1 MNSDEILRRYIGGE
15 LSHADAVKEAEA
27 CFNERG
33 TFAQTREAAKAG
45 YVLGFLQR
53 LRQWKRGLIS
63 GRDMC
68 LNLRDII
75 FILGKFPLTSQFAD
89 LAREYGREFGI
100 LAENGFAVCVPKIP
114 DWMKPQEAGRYVSEV
129 YALKA
134 HAEPEPEKPSAGDAL
149 LQDSTIFRS
158 YKNFEQKLAV
168 HTALS
173 LPDGYTLL
181 ISQPTG
187 GGKSLVTQMLAAHSD
202 GLTVVIVPTVALAM
216 DQYGA
221 AQKNLIHN
229 GNIFYY
235 RGRQTAQNAQILRA
249 IENRTARLLFTSPE
263 AIFKNQGLFSA
274 LEQAAEDGYLVNIV
288 IDEAHIVPDWGA
300 FFRPDF
306 QVFSVIL
313 RKWRTL
319 SHGKIRAFPLSATL
333 SDDVVETLF
342 ALFGQEGRNAQFRC
356 DTLRQEPRFIFSAA
370 KSRDEQT
377 EKVMDALRLLPKP
390 MVIYVLEP
398 KDAEALRKELQ
409 KRGFQNIPAFTGSTK
424 TEERERILT
433 GWKNH
438 EYDVIIGTSAF
449 GIGVDKPDV
458 RTIVHA
464 CVPENLSRFYQEVG
478 RAGRDRLPSLS
489 LLIPYRS
496 YYDGEGD
503 TRRARGLVNKVMRP
517 ETAAH
522 RWLGMRNG
530 ASVPLSAD
538 RCTLDTSATPGYMSD
553 EEAEYAGNLNGAWNV
568 NLLLFLHRSGYIE
581 LEDAAFSP
589 ETDSYRMTAKL
600 LKPEVL
606 RDVETLTRELQEP
619 RQQELESQLEG
630 YGIIRNLVQNPTR
643 RCWGRVFKQLFPLSR
658 EVCNGCPHDPQGRV
672 TWDSPYKLR
681 VKPELEKPPGTL
693 SPMLKRRMGSYRFLI
708 IRKSAGNAV
717 DREEVCGVCE
727 RAAALGVK
735 ALVLPEA
742 LSDAVRFPGLVLTY
756 EEFHFTAEYAPYLFA
771 DSVLCVFN
779 DNAGEN
785 ASLYQNL
792 EKLASLGY
800 RCLLYCHERM
810 SAGVSG
816 KSVFDSAD
824 GNRIDP
830 ERL

>member
-1 MNSDEILRRYIGGE
+1 MNSDEILGRYVGGE
-15 LSHADAVKEAEA
+15 LSHADAVKEAETR
-27 CFNERG
+27 FHERG
-33 TFAQTREAAKAG
+33 TFVQAQETAKAG

-53 LRQWKRGLIS
+53 MRQWKWGLIS

-68 LNLRDII
+68 LNLHDII
-75 FILGKFPLTSQFAD
+75 LILGAFRLTPELAD
-89 LAREYGREFGI
+89 LVREYGREFGI
-100 LAENGFAVCVPKIP
+100 FEENGFIVCVHKIP
-114 DWMKPQEAGRYVSEV
+114 DWMEPREAGRYVSEV

-134 HAEPEPEKPSAGDAL
+134 YAEPEPEEPSIGDAL

-173 LPDGYTLL
+173 LPDGDTLL

-187 GGKSLVTQMLAAHSD
+187 GGKSLVTQMLTAYSD

-221 AQKNLIHN
+221 AKKNLTKN

-235 RGRQTAQNAQILRA
+235 HGQQTAQNAEILRS
-249 IENRTARLLFTSPE
+249 IWNRTARLLFTSPE

-274 LEQAAEDGYLVNIV
+274 LEQAAEDGYLANIV

-319 SHGKIRAFPLSATL
+319 SYAKIRVFLLSATL

-342 ALFGQEGRNAQFRC
+342 ALFGQAGRNAQFRC

-370 KSRDEQT
+370 KSKAEQT
-377 EKVMDALRLLPKP
+377 EKTIEAVRLLPKP
-390 MVIYVLEP
+390 MVVYALEP

-478 RAGRDRLPSLS
+478 RAGRDHLPSLS

-503 TRRARGLVNKVMRP
+503 ARRARGLVNKVMRP

-522 RWLGMRNG
+522 RWFGMRNG
-530 ASVPLSAD
+530 ASVLLSAD
-538 RCTLDTSATPGYMSD
+538 RCTLDTSATPAYMSD
-553 EEAEYAGNLNGAWNV
+553 EEAEYAGNLNGAWNI

-589 ETDSYRMTAKL
+589 DTNSYHMTAKL
-600 LKPEVL
+600 LKPEAL
-606 RDVETLTRELQEP
+606 RDLETLTRELQEP
-619 RQQELESQLEG
+619 RQEELYSQLEG
-630 YGIIRNLVQNPTR
+630 YRIIRDLVQRPTR
-643 RCWGRVFKQLFPLSR
+643 QCWGRVFKQLFPLAK
-658 EVCNGCPHDPQGRV
+658 EVCNGCPHDPEGRI
-672 TWDSPYKLR
+672 TWDSQYKLR
-681 VKPELEKPPGTL
+681 VNPKLSKAPGAL

-708 IRKSAGNAV
+708 IRKSAGNAI
-717 DREEVCGVCE
+717 DREELRRVCG
-727 RAAALGVK
+727 RAEALGVK
-735 ALVLPEA
+735 ALVLPET
-742 LSDAVRFPGLVLTY
+742 LSDTVRFPGLVLTY
-756 EEFHFTAEYAPYLFA
+756 DEFHFTAEHAPYLFA
-771 DSVLCVFN
+771 DSVLCVFD
-779 DNAGEN
+779 DNAGAN
-785 ASLYQNL
+785 ASLYQKL

-810 SAGVSG
+810 NAGVSG
-816 KSVFDSAD
+816 KSVLDSAD
-824 GNRIDP
+824 ANRIDP
-830 ERL
+830 ERF